1 MSGVGV
7 SNKFRLKQ
15 LTPRRASG
23 EYFGGE
29 YILFKWLRTNIKKA
43 EL

>member
-1 MSGVGV
+1 MSGVRV

-15 LTPRRASG
+15 LTPRCESG

-29 YILFKWLRTNIKKA
+29 YILFKWSRTNTKKA

>member
-1 MSGVGV
+1 M
-7 SNKFRLKQ
+7 SNKFQLKQ
-15 LTPRRASG
+15 LTPRRESR

-29 YILFKWLRTNIKKA
+29 YILFKWFRTNSKKA